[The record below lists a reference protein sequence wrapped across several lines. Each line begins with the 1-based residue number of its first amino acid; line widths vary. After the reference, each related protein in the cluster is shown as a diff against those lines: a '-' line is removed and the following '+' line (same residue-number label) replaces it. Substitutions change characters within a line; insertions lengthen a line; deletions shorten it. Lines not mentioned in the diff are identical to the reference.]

1 MTAALHPDLV
11 LHQDAALAESAA
23 LPCCEHYAGSSAKLR
38 KSLALQ
44 QSLDGA
50 FDVTA
55 DLEDGALSGDEARTA
70 RDLANVLREPRP
82 AGHRVGMRVHPPL
95 HPAFDTDLAEIFG
108 GASLRLSYITIP
120 KIDHPTQLDVAAHAV
135 ARHAMAAGEHAP
147 GLQIL
152 IESPAAVRHV
162 ARIAAH
168 PAVAMLSFGQMDFVS
183 SHRGAIPAQAMA
195 SPGQFDHPL
204 LRRAKVEI
212 SAACQAAGKSAVHN
226 PTTDYASQSQAGD
239 DARRARSEFGFTRM
253 WSIHPGQV
261 SQILRAFAPSET
273 ELEDATRILLAA
285 QAAQWG
291 PIADQGR
298 LHDRASYRY
307 YWDLLRRA
315 RVQGG
320 VIPAAA
326 VQAFF

>member
-11 LHQDAALAESAA
+11 LHQDAALAGSAA
-23 LPCCEHYAGSSAKLR
+23 PPCCEHYAGSAAKLR

-44 QSLDGA
+44 ERLAGA

-55 DLEDGALSGDEARTA
+55 DLEDGAPSGDEVRTA
-70 RDLANVLREPRP
+70 RELADMLREPRP

-95 HPAFDTDLAEIFG
+95 HPAFETDLAEIFAG
-108 GASLRLSYITIP
+108 PSLRLAYITIP
-120 KIDHPTQLDVAAHAV
+120 KVDHPSQLDIAAQAI
-135 ARHAMAAGEHAP
+135 ARHAMRGGEHSP
-147 GLQIL
+147 GLQVL
-152 IESPAAVRHV
+152 IESPAAVCHV

-168 PAVAMLSFGQMDFVS
+168 PSVVMLAFGQMDFVS
-183 SHRGAIPAQAMA
+183 SHQGAIPAQAMS

-204 LRRAKVEI
+204 LRRAKLEI
-212 SAACQAAGKSAVHN
+212 SAACQASGKIAVHN
-226 PTTDYASQSQAGD
+226 PTTDYASDTQAGD
-239 DARRARSEFGFTRM
+239 DARCAGREFGFRRM
-253 WSIHPGQV
+253 WSIHPDQMN
-261 SQILRAFAPSET
+261 QILQAFAPSEA

-285 QAAQWG
+285 QQAQWG
-291 PIADQGR
+291 PIADRGR

>member
-1 MTAALHPDLV
+1 MTTMLHPDLV
-11 LHQDAALAESAA
+11 LHQDAASEESAA
-23 LPCCEHYAGSSAKLR
+23 LPCCEHYAGSVPKLL

-44 QSLDGA
+44 QRLEGS

-55 DLEDGALSGDEARTA
+55 DLEDGALSGDETRMA
-70 RDLANVLREPRP
+70 RDLADVLRQPRP
-82 AGHRVGMRVHPPL
+82 ERHRVGMRVHPPL
-95 HPAFDTDLAEIFG
+95 HPAFESDLSEIFG
-108 GASLRLSYITIP
+108 GASLRLSYITVP
-120 KIDHPTQLDVAAHAV
+120 KIDHPRQLDIAAHAI
-135 ARHAMAAGEHAP
+135 ARHAMAAGERSP
-147 GLQIL
+147 GLQVL
-152 IESPAAVRHV
+152 VESPAAVQH
-162 ARIAAH
+162 AAWIAAH
-168 PAVAMLSFGQMDFVS
+168 PSVTMLAFGQMDFVS
-183 SHRGAIPAQAMA
+183 SHRGAIPAQAMS

-204 LRRAKVEI
+204 LHRAKIEI

-226 PTTDYASQSQAGD
+226 PTTDYASETQAGN
-239 DARRARSEFGFTRM
+239 DARRARAEFGFTRM

-261 SQILRAFAPSET
+261 SQILRAFAPSES

-285 QAAQWG
+285 QSAQWG
-291 PIADQGR
+291 PIADMGR

-326 VQAFF
+326 VRAFF